1 MKKTLISLATASLIA
16 SSAMAADKGIDIVVS
31 GQATVYYETHSENGN
46 SDDQTMF
53 DQDNSAAN
61 VGIQLN
67 LGADLGNNFT
77 FGSQL
82 TYLGTAGLEKNLVA
96 GVKQHAD
103 DAIVQEGDTTS
114 EIALTKI
121 FIAKKIGNTTVKIGR
136 QELPKSLSPLAFSEG
151 WNVYKN
157 TFDAILVVNS
167 DIPDTTVVAA
177 YVSGGTGISGLE
189 STNDL
194 GASVNGKYKDSN
206 GDVNS
211 LNAPLEVNGEAY
223 MLTIQ
228 NKSIPMTTVTASYYT
243 LDNVNGDDNFVNDEL
258 VRVISNGGSDTDAYW
273 LDIAVADKS
282 LPMGLKVGAQV
293 GHMST
298 DDMTGNNGENFKF
311 SDTTVWGLRA
321 SFVPMSNLTLSTA
334 YTTVNAETDKLNVA
348 FKNTGTGV
356 KTPLFTQMIYNQDA
370 IALDATT
377 LMVKGSYNA
386 GTYGVITAAYGNTDA
401 GAANLMGANEDY
413 QEFDLTYKVNYANV
427 QYFAAYV
434 YRQIDNGGNMNA
446 TSGSAQDV
454 TEDNRFRVWA
464 RYNF

>member
-31 GQATVYYETHSENGN
+31 GQATVYYETHAENGN
-46 SDDQTMF
+46 ADDTTMF
-53 DQDNSAAN
+53 DQDNSTAN

-96 GVKQHAD
+96 GTHQDAD
-103 DAIVQEGDTTS
+103 ADVTEQGDTTT

-167 DIPDTTVVAA
+167 DIQDTTVVAA
-177 YVSGGTGISGLE
+177 YVSGGTGMTLQDSD
-189 STNDL
+189 DL
-194 GASVNGKYKDSN
+194 VANVNGGK
-206 GDVNS
+206 
-211 LNAPLEVNGEAY
+211 AEVNGEAY
-223 MLTIQ
+223 MLTVQ
-228 NKSIPMTTVTASYYT
+228 NKSIPMTTVTGSYYR
-243 LDNVNGDDNFVNDEL
+243 LDNVGGNDAT
-258 VRVISNGGSDTDAYW
+258 VVPHDGTDTNAYW

-282 LPMGLKVGAQV
+282 LPMGLKVGAQA
-293 GHMST
+293 GYIAT
-298 DDMTGNNGENFKF
+298 DGTDF
-311 SDTTVWGLRA
+311 SNTAALGLRA

-334 YTTVNAETDKLNVA
+334 YTTVNAETDKANVA
-348 FKNTGTGV
+348 FKNTGTGI
-356 KTPLFTQMIYNQDA
+356 KTPLFTQMVYNQNA
-370 IALDATT
+370 IALDANTW
-377 LMVKGSYNA
+377 MIKGSYNTGA
-386 GTYGVITAAYGNTDA
+386 YGVVTAAYGNTDA
-401 GAANLMGANEDY
+401 GAKNIMGANEDY

-427 QYFAAYV
+427 QYFAAYI
-434 YRQIDNGGNMNA
+434 YREIDNGGNMNGTTA
-446 TSGSAQDV
+446 TSDV